1 MNKNGYLTV
10 EDLIKI
16 LHTYPQDMYVANDF
30 GILKREYIKIMKDIY
45 VVESSTDIEKNPI
58 DEVVYIN

>member
-1 MNKNGYLTV
+1 MNKNSYLTV

-16 LHTYPQDMYVANDF
+16 LHTYPQDMYVANDC
-30 GILKREYIKIMKDIY
+30 GILKREDIKTMKDFY
-45 VVESSTDIEKNPI
+45 VGEGSTDFEKNPI

>member
-16 LHTYPQDMYVANDF
+16 LHTYPKDMYVANDC
-30 GILKREYIKIMKDIY
+30 GVLKKEDIKVMLSLIHI
-45 VVESSTDIEKNPI
+45 
-58 DEVVYIN
+58 